1 MTTITALRTGLAT
14 RLATISGLRTLNY
27 VPDQINPP
35 VAVVL
40 PSSISYDT
48 TFVRAADEYR
58 FDVVVIV
65 ARADEETAQKYLDA
79 YCASSGAGSVKAAVE
94 GDVTL
99 GGAAQTT
106 RVTDLMSYQVLAVG
120 ETQYLAATF
129 SVSIIA

>member
-1 MTTITALRTGLAT
+1 MS
-14 RLATISGLRTLNY
+14 TISGLREGLADRLATINGLRTLDY

-35 VAVVL
+35 VAVVI

-48 TFVRAADEYR
+48 VFVRAADEYR

-65 ARADEETAQKYLDA
+65 ARADERSAQVALDA
-79 YCASSGAGSVKAAVE
+79 YCASSGSGSVKAAIE
-94 GDVTL
+94 DDDTL

-106 RVTDLMSYQVLAVG
+106 RVTDLTSYQVLAVG